1 MHIRSIRRLRPTVTA
16 WLVSLAVSLLAA
28 ASALASGTGT
38 SYP

>member
-1 MHIRSIRRLRPTVTA
+1 MRFGNLRRLRPTATA
-16 WLVSLAVSLLAA
+16 WLISLTLSMLAA